1 VASARLL
8 IPSPGAGSGRGRGR
22 VVQFGNL
29 CESGLLSEGIKGNLL
44 ERLKAWVAV
53 MGPAWRDTVYQL

>member
-1 VASARLL
+1 M
-8 IPSPGAGSGRGRGR
+8 
-22 VVQFGNL
+22 QFGNL